1 MKFTVPCFVTV
12 KTLNDKIRIVEFLE
26 RIGYNFS
33 NKDTILNTNYDHIIC
48 YNNMVYGCDYPS
60 GCLQESVNCDSDIDL
75 FLAIAPLSEEQD
87 YMQWF
92 VTNKDEWVR
101 CEKEK
106 FYQEH
111 LTITWRDWHKATFDE
126 IIKYKEKYRMVK

>member
-1 MKFTVPCFVTV
+1 MKFIVPCFVTI

-33 NKDTILNTNYDHIIC
+33 NKDTILNTNYDRIIC
-48 YNNMVYGCDYPS
+48 YNDTVYGCDYPS
-60 GCLQESVNCDSDIDL
+60 GCLQESFDCKTDIDL
-75 FLAIAPLSEEQD
+75 FLAVAPLSKEQD

-101 CEKEK
+101 CEREK

-111 LTITWRDWHKATFDE
+111 LTNTWRDWHKATFYE
-126 IIKYKEKYRMVK
+126 IIDYTEKYGTIK